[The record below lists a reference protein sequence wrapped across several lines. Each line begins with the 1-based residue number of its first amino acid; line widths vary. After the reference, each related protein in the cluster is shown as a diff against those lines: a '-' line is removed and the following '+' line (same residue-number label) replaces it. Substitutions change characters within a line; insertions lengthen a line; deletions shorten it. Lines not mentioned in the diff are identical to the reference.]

1 MAPHVLDEQESAL
14 RGRKVIVPPR
24 SQRPVDAAQISQIGL
39 ASENPELVLLLFI
52 ELELIVRADPCQARP
67 VAPTQRPADLAD
79 VKGASAQ
86 VPSSSATSRTRPRV
100 LAAVPRPSQHQRKRP
115 AHDNQENVMNYH
127 GLVKRLDLPAG
138 WMPPAELEYDDIRA
152 RAISRADNDDDVRG
166 INASIELI
174 RRTRGGR
181 WPTEPVS
188 ADFNYV
194 DEVWHECEFREGDS
208 FTYAVYDSRG
218 QYLGCCYLYPM
229 GRRTPLTEEL
239 LTYDVDVSWWVTPDA
254 YERGYYAKLYAA
266 LRHWIET
273 AFPFTKAYYSN
284 TEIPE
289 LPG

>member
-1 MAPHVLDEQESAL
+1 MGRVSRPDSYRGQVDGGLVHVVAL
-14 RGRKVIVPPR
+14 VVSGG
-24 SQRPVDAAQISQIGL
+24 DGAEL
-39 ASENPELVLLLFI
+39 PELAEAALDGVALVVSGV
-52 ELELIVRADPCQARP
+52 EDRRAPAGPSAGRWCFFWSSLPDDRLDPALVQVGRLAVPCRAGWHK
-67 VAPTQRPADLAD
+67 QRA
-79 VKGASAQ
+79 
-86 VPSSSATSRTRPRV
+86 PSS
-100 LAAVPRPSQHQRKRP
+100 
-115 AHDNQENVMNYH
+115 DNEENVMNYH

-138 WMPPAELEYDDIRA
+138 WMAPTKLEYDDIRA
-152 RAISRADNDDDVRG
+152 RAISRADNDDDVQG

-174 RRTRGGR
+174 RRTRGGS
-181 WPTEPVS
+181 WPTGPVS

-229 GRRTPLTEEL
+229 GRRTPLTGEL

-266 LRHWIET
+266 LRHWTGT